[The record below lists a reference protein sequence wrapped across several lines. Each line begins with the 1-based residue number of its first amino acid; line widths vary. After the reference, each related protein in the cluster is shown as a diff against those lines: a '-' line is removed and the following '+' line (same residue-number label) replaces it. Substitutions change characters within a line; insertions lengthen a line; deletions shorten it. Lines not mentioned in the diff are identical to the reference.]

1 MNYSTYF
8 YRNELQ
14 YEECNRE
21 CKYEM
26 RAHAGEYRTLS
37 IYPLNTRFRCV
48 ENTSYTHRL
57 AFRPGPGS
65 LSSHCQAPRRPS
77 GRNYTVH
84 THGGCGWSRLLAA
97 TKLVDHEVLGGVT
110 HLLARQA
117 MRPCT
122 GTFHSSWSMLLMGLH
137 PPEFPPHC
145 TTQRWLPSEQVTLTA
160 EYQPLDCH

>member
-65 LSSHCQAPRRPS
+65 LSSHCQAPRRLGS
-77 GRNYTVH
+77 ELHYYTAH
-84 THGGCGWSRLLAA
+84 TRKVRSRLLAA
-97 TKLVDHEVLGGVT
+97 TKLCPI
-110 HLLARQA
+110 A
-117 MRPCT
+117 
-122 GTFHSSWSMLLMGLH
+122 
-137 PPEFPPHC
+137 
-145 TTQRWLPSEQVTLTA
+145 
-160 EYQPLDCH
+160 